1 MTDPNQVLHETG
13 RAIADIPLWLWILI
27 CLAGGFGEAWRASR
41 EPAIAWGEICK
52 RVVLRA
58 GASSMFGLV
67 TFMLVWWWVDNPVP
81 AAAIGILV
89 GLIGA
94 DIASSLYERWLAKR
108 MGVSPAGPGA
118 QQ

>member
-1 MTDPNQVLHETG
+1 MTDPNQVLQDTG

-27 CLAGGFGEAWRASR
+27 CLAGGFGETWRASR
-41 EPAIAWGEICK
+41 EPAITWAEICK

-67 TFMLVWWWVDNPVP
+67 TFMLVWWSVESPVP

-108 MGVSPAGPGA
+108 MGVQAGPDA
-118 QQ
+118 